1 MLKALVFD
9 VDGTLADTE
18 DTHRAAYNAAFAV
31 HNLPWYWSYSRYARL
46 LTIGGGQARLRYF
59 IRTLRLAPREQARLQ
74 RLVLE
79 LHETKTCLYAAYVAQ
94 GRVPL
99 RTGVARLISEARA
112 AGIALALASSTAPS
126 NVEALLATNLGR
138 SARSWFSV
146 IAGGN
151 AGARRK
157 PAPDIF
163 EFTVRA
169 LGLPAARCVAFEDSA
184 HGIAAATAAGI
195 YTVATP
201 SSWGA
206 GQVFSAAQLVLAH
219 LGDPTTPLAAP
230 AAIQIGAPYLGVLAL
245 ARLQRGWLQRQARL
259 H

>member
-1 MLKALVFD
+1 MSTARSPIPRTPT
-9 VDGTLADTE
+9 GPPTMR
-18 DTHRAAYNAAFAV
+18 HSRCIISQ
-31 HNLPWYWSYSRYARL
+31 WYWSHSRYARL
-46 LTIGGGQARLRYF
+46 LAIGGGHARLRYF

-79 LHETKTCLYAAYVAQ
+79 LRETKTCLYAAYVAQ

-138 SARSWFSV
+138 SAGSWFSV

-157 PAPDIF
+157 P
-163 EFTVRA
+163 VRA

-206 GQVFSAAQLVLAH
+206 GQVFSAAQRVLAH